1 MQSATVVVELREP
14 YASSIK
20 TQLPTRCGRI
30 RPVARHSGERASLAP
45 GWWRQPAFEVREL
58 QEVMMPL
65 WGHCL
70 ELPLLSTCAAGA
82 AVLMA
87 TLADQTS
94 LPWPDEFPRK
104 IEHERKS
111 RGKRI
116 AYGESSDT
124 QEGAYTAARQAL
136 AKERER
142 RSER

>member
-1 MQSATVVVELREP
+1 MPQVSKLNFQRAVGEFAQWRAIRE
-14 YASSIK
+14 S
-20 TQLPTRCGRI
+20 
-30 RPVARHSGERASLAP
+30 ERSLAP
-45 GWWRQPAFEVREL
+45 GWWWQPAFEVREL

-70 ELPLLSTCAAGA
+70 ELPLLSSYAAGA

-94 LPWPDEFPRK
+94 QPWPDEFPRK

-124 QEGAYTAARQAL
+124 QEGAYRQL
-136 AKERER
+136 GRL
-142 RSER
+142 